1 MKLVAPL
8 AFAVSLAFA
17 LAAAGCGAST
27 PTTPTP
33 AAPTITATFNGTLTQ
48 NGSNVHTFTV
58 GQIGE
63 VDATLTAV
71 AGPVP
76 TIALG
81 FVLGAWDGTNCNPGY
96 ENDNA
101 RQGTV
106 LSGTTT
112 ATGIFCVR
120 VFDVLNIAADA
131 TYTYTVTVLH
141 P

>member
-8 AFAVSLAFA
+8 ILAVSLAFA

-33 AAPTITATFNGTLTQ
+33 AAPTVTETFNGTLLQ
-48 NGSNVHTFTV
+48 SGSNVHTFTV

-71 AGPVP
+71 GPLG
-76 TIALG
+76 TLALG
-81 FVLGAWDGTNCNPGY
+81 LVLGAWDGTSCTPGY
-96 ENDNA
+96 ENDNS

-106 LSGTTT
+106 LTGTTT
-112 ATGIFCVR
+112 ATGAFCVR
-120 VFDVLNIAADA
+120 IFDVGNI
-131 TYTYTVTVLH
+131 TPGTTVTYTVTVLH